1 MEMKEILFT
10 KKQVMK
16 IKLKK
21 KMNRKK
27 NMKEGDKDIEN
38 SLTAKRLVNSIEA
51 ALDIPNYN
59 PIVLP
64 ENTTSYTT
72 KLRGRN
78 ENTETTINFTNKPR
92 TYSGMQRQC
101 DIIKE
106 PLVLRGIAVE

>member
-1 MEMKEILFT
+1 M
-10 KKQVMK
+10 
-16 IKLKK
+16 
-21 KMNRKK
+21 
-27 NMKEGDKDIEN
+27 
-38 SLTAKRLVNSIEA
+38 TAKRLVNSIEA

-72 KLRGRN
+72 KARGRD

-92 TYSGMQRQC
+92 TYSGIERQC